1 MGASAAAE
9 SRYTVSRGLLS
20 DIAAGEGRESATAAP
35 LLVYFSSISGNTA
48 RFVDKLGRRAV
59 RIPLHPTDAGPAVNE
74 PYVLVTPTYG
84 GGQGKGQNK
93 GAVPKQVIRFLNDE
107 HNRSL
112 IRGVISAGN
121 TNFGEDFCLAGEI
134 ISRKCHVPHLYRL
147 ELFGTPE
154 DVERVNEG
162 LERWWKLQ

>member
-1 MGASAAAE
+1 MGVSSATG
-9 SRYTVSRGLLS
+9 SRY
-20 DIAAGEGRESATAAP
+20 AAFGGYSTTDEREEVP

-48 RFVDKLGRRAV
+48 RFVEKIQAKLGARAV
-59 RIPLHPTDAGPAVNE
+59 RIPLHSTDADLVVDE
-74 PYVLVTPTYG
+74 PFVLVTPTYG
-84 GGQGKGQNK
+84 GGQGRGEEK
-93 GAVPKQVIRFLNDE
+93 GAVPRQVIRFLNDE
-107 HNRSL
+107 QNRNL

-121 TNFGEDFCLAGEI
+121 TNFGEHFCIAGEI

-154 DVERVNEG
+154 DVDRVSEG